1 MTDQEFIKLDQ
12 FLKLAQ
18 IVQSGG
24 EAKRLIQSG
33 FVMVNNEE
41 ETRRGRKL
49 YHGDW
54 VDVDGEAMQVVM
66 DDEEE
71 NGV

>member
-1 MTDQEFIKLDQ
+1 MTEREFIKLDQ

-24 EAKRLIQSG
+24 EAKRLIQSE
-33 FVMVNNEE
+33 FVMVNNEV